1 MHALAIMVMDEISRS
16 MNING
21 RAVTIIV
28 SYAN

>member
-1 MHALAIMVMDEISRS
+1 MHALAIMVMGEVSRS

-21 RAVTIIV
+21 RAVTIV